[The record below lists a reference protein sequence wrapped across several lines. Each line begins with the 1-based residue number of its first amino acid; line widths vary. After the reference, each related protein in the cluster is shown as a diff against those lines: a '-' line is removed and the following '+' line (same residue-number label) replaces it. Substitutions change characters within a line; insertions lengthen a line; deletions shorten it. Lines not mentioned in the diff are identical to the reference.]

1 MMNIE
6 TCNRCID
13 LQLDELD
20 ELFDEI
26 KSDAREDVDGLDM
39 KAVFQHVDDRYEIIG
54 LLRAKKEQLELEAKA
69 PAARKRHK

>member
-54 LLRAKKEQLELEAKA
+54 LLMAKKEQLELEAKA